1 MTPGEEFIP
10 KRVCSPR
17 PTRTTI
23 DIAKDV
29 LKLRFGPA
37 DLLQTN

>member
-1 MTPGEEFIP
+1 MWMTPGEEFIS
-10 KRVCSPR
+10 KRSPR

-29 LKLRFGPA
+29 LKLRFEPA